1 MHEHESHEQNPGSYQ
16 RLAELYHDLLAPR
29 SLEDVLG
36 RVLDVIGELVPYTSV
51 SIGET
56 VPEEREIV
64 NLVARGVGADAV
76 LQRRRRYGEG
86 LDGWSVEH
94 GLAAL
99 SNWAKDD
106 PRADTGPEDPPVA
119 FVCVPLVAQEDVVG
133 VLTIAREGSGG
144 SFSRAEFELAQR
156 IGDAAT
162 LAIVTAKA
170 RLRLEEMAGTD
181 ELTGCLNRRG
191 LDRHVLETF
200 AADGSCGPALL
211 LFADL
216 DKFKSV
222 NDRFGHSTG
231 DLLLQHVAHQLRAAA
246 PDGAAVARVGGDE
259 FVILIAR
266 AADAEAE
273 ALAEELEDAIGS
285 IAFTTPE
292 GEVQASGTI
301 GVARTEQPTPPG
313 LADLLQRA
321 DEAMYSRK
329 HAGRD
334 ELPRAS

>member
-1 MHEHESHEQNPGSYQ
+1 MLERETDERSNGSYQ

-36 RVLDVIGELVPYTSV
+36 RVIDAIGELIPSTSV
-51 SIGET
+51 CIGEA

-64 NLVARGVGADAV
+64 NLVARGLGADD
-76 LQRRRRYGEG
+76 LLRRRRRYGEG
-86 LDGWSVEH
+86 LDGWAVEH

-99 SNWAKDD
+99 SNWARDD
-106 PRADTGPEDPPVA
+106 PRADTGPDDPPVA
-119 FVCVPLVAQEDVVG
+119 FVCVPLVVQEDVVG

-170 RLRLEEMAGTD
+170 RLRLEELAGTD

-191 LDRHVLETF
+191 LDRHVLQTF
-200 AADGSCGPALL
+200 ASDGSCGPALL

-216 DKFKSV
+216 DRFKSV

-246 PDGAAVARVGGDE
+246 PEAAAVARVGGDE
-259 FVILIAR
+259 FVVLVAEVPE
-266 AADAEAE
+266 ADAS
-273 ALAEELEDAIGS
+273 ALVEELEDAIGS
-285 IAFTTPE
+285 IAFRT
-292 GEVQASGTI
+292 GDAEVRASVTI
-301 GVARTEQPTPPG
+301 GVARAEQPTPEG
-313 LADLLQRA
+313 LAELLRRA

-329 HAGRD
+329 HVGRD